1 MCWGEIGAGGAD
13 LKSHQHVYTG
23 LWPIQSIEEDQEDVW
38 GALRFKKQAEGGGNG
53 AGHIKGINRHCHK
66 SGGGGTR
73 RVWHHI
79 IQEQWT
85 TQKGGESRQCLCVS
99 SVNLRECI
107 KWSYYALM

>member
-66 SGGGGTR
+66 SGGGEPEECDITSF
-73 RVWHHI
+73 
-79 IQEQWT
+79 
-85 TQKGGESRQCLCVS
+85 KS
-99 SVNLRECI
+99 SEPPKKEARADNV
-107 KWSYYALM
+107 YAYLQ